1 MTLACACLLVIARP
15 YVQPPATEPPSP
27 AGWPASP
34 IRHSEV
40 LDRPLRQDG
49 LETLGIS
56 TQTWI
61 EVAADEG
68 HWELALEL
76 TEYFAHEISV
86 MNQVLF
92 TWLTFKVIDPKLRA
106 LSDAF
111 DARQGEFLKSVEKQ
125 NRWEA

>member
-1 MTLACACLLVIARP
+1 MTALSIR
-15 YVQPPATEPPSP
+15 P

-49 LETLGIS
+49 PETLGIS

-61 EVAADEG
+61 EVAVDEG

-76 TEYFAHEISV
+76 TEYFAHEISI
-86 MNQVLF
+86 MNQVLY
-92 TWLTFKVIDPKLRA
+92 TWLTDILDYRLGRAGATEEDMGDKLLR
-106 LSDAF
+106 
-111 DARQGEFLKSVEKQ
+111 G
-125 NRWEA
+125 